1 MAAYRD
7 DVAALDAR
15 HSALSHEVAAKTREL
30 ADATRLLE
38 EARTR
43 ARLPV
48 LDNIRV
54 ATPCSADWAKM
65 TGTERARACGD
76 CKKNV
81 YNISDL
87 TREEAQALIVEKEGK
102 LCVRYF
108 QRHDGTI
115 LLKDCSIGI
124 GKKRKRTLIAAGAAA
139 LLAGIGGWI
148 VLANRTTE
156 AVSVDQPC
164 AFELDGGRAMRA
176 TQVTH
181 ETVPHHGYDV
191 MMGDMAY

>member
-15 HSALSHEVAAKTREL
+15 HAALSHEVAQKSREL
-30 ADATRLLE
+30 SDAARLLD
-38 EARTR
+38 EAKTR

-54 ATPCSADWAKM
+54 ATPCSADWSRM
-65 TGTERARACGD
+65 TGDERVRACAD
-76 CKKNV
+76 CNKRV
-81 YNISDL
+81 YNLSNM
-87 TREEAQALIVEKEGK
+87 TRDEAQGLIVEKEGK

-115 LLKDCSIGI
+115 LLKDCSIGV
-124 GKKRKRTLIAAGAAA
+124 GRKRKRTAIAVGAAA

-148 VLANRTTE
+148 VLTKRAE
-156 AVSVDQPC
+156 VDQAPC
-164 AFELDGGRAMRA
+164 ARVQFADPHGGADR
-176 TQVTH
+176 VTGH
-181 ETVPHHGYDV
+181 ETLPMSHEYEAK
-191 MMGDMAY
+191 MGDYLY